1 MYSFDFIFLSLI
13 FKNNE
18 LTFFSFII
26 HILKCNFVCENYEN
40 FKSFFLLFLW
50 IKCLINV
57 MNCFLGI
64 LFVWEIWE
72 KSKYESILSKAIHER
87 QNFDTPNQL
96 QGIQTSI
103 MYSHFCWFVFLFNFS
118 SDATSIIWIGKK
130 TDRGSAQNYQQEI
143 VSACCSKR
151 TTKCCINPKPET
163 NK

>member
-64 LFVWEIWE
+64 LFVWEIWKIQIWVNIV
-72 KSKYESILSKAIHER
+72 KSNS
-87 QNFDTPNQL
+87 
-96 QGIQTSI
+96 
-103 MYSHFCWFVFLFNFS
+103 W
-118 SDATSIIWIGKK
+118 
-130 TDRGSAQNYQQEI
+130 
-143 VSACCSKR
+143 
-151 TTKCCINPKPET
+151 TTKLWYSRSIARNTNEHYVFSFLLIRIFIQFFVWCNKYHLNWEEDGSWFRAKLSAGNRFGMLFET
-163 NK
+163 NHEMLYQPKTRNK